1 MSSSPSPSPP
11 HTSPPIISLHN
22 IYFSINFYIHSLN
35 LNSIGASC
43 KSPKNFSRFP
53 IEGILEF
60 LSLTIYKDS

>member
-11 HTSPPIISLHN
+11 HTSS
-22 IYFSINFYIHSLN
+22 FSINFYIHSLN